1 MRRRDF
7 ITLFGGAAAVWPL
20 AVQAQQPTHVKRI
33 GLIMSYKQGD
43 AEGERREAAFR
54 EGLQDTGWLDGQN
67 ARIDV
72 RWFDGNPGRA
82 KGLAQEMVDQAPDV
96 IVVNGTPSLAAI
108 RQLTS
113 TIPVVFVVITNP
125 VGAGFVQS
133 LSRPGGNITGF
144 STFEP
149 EIGGKWLEMLKEI
162 APGVS
167 RVGVLYDPGFTG
179 FLDLWSAIEAMAPKF
194 EITASAIHARDREEI
209 DTGIAAFAQQSGGG
223 LLVLPT
229 PINSVQRQ
237 QIFSLAEKHRLPA
250 MYPFAFHARTG
261 GLIAYGFNS
270 IDLFK
275 RAGPYAAR
283 ILNGEKPGDLP
294 VQAPVKFELAVNVRT
309 AKGLGLTVPPT
320 LLARADEV
328 IE

>member
-7 ITLFGGAAAVWPL
+7 ITLFGATAALWPL
-20 AVQAQQPTHVKRI
+20 AAQAQQPNRVRRI

-43 AEGERREAAFR
+43 LEGERREAAFR
-54 EGLQDTGWLDGQN
+54 QGLRDSGWVDGQN

-72 RWFDGNPGRA
+72 RWFDGDPERA
-82 KGLAQEMVDQAPDV
+82 KGLARDLVDQTPDV

-108 RQLTS
+108 RQLTNS
-113 TIPVVFVVITNP
+113 IPVVFIVITNP

-133 LSRPGGNITGF
+133 LAQPGGNITGF

-149 EIGGKWLEMLKEI
+149 EIGGKWLEMLKEV
-162 APGVS
+162 APAVS
-167 RVGVLYDPGFTG
+167 RIGVLYDPGFTG
-179 FLDLWSAIEAMAPKF
+179 FLDLWKAIEAIAPKF
-194 EITASAIHARDREEI
+194 GASASPIHARDGDEI
-209 DTGIAAFAQQSGGG
+209 DAGITAFAQQTGGG
-223 LLVLPT
+223 LIVLPT

-237 QIFSLAEKHRLPA
+237 RIFGLAEKHRLPA

-261 GLIAYGFNS
+261 GLIAYGFDS
-270 IDLFK
+270 IDLFS
-275 RAGPYAAR
+275 RAGPYVAR
-283 ILNGEKPGDLP
+283 ILSGEKPGDLP
-294 VQAPVKFELAVNVRT
+294 VQAPVKFELAVNLKT
-309 AKGLGLTVPPT
+309 AKTLGLTVPPT